1 MFTQSK
7 DPQVLDRQLEQKTLL
22 LKANLT
28 ASDVVGGLK
37 AASSEAAAIVSINNS
52 TLTATVIQIDVKE
65 AISTCEKVQVVNRA
79 TGAIISLAAAPSI
92 SGSVISV
99 TVNGTG
105 ASDVCIVA
113 DYRN

>member
-1 MFTQSK
+1 MFTLSK
-7 DPQVLDRQLEQKTLL
+7 DPQVLDRQLEQKSLL
-22 LKANLT
+22 LKANL
-28 ASDVVGGLK
+28 V
-37 AASSEAAAIVSINNS
+37 AATSEAVAIVSINNA

-65 AISTCEKVQVVNRA
+65 AISSCEKVQIVNRA
-79 TGAIISLAAAPSI
+79 TGANISLAAAPSV